1 LNYSAH
7 AKFVNR
13 ELDKLEAEEK
23 KDAAPVTENDS
34 AGEVVPAPDVTPAA
48 VAEQPAA
55 A

>member
-1 LNYSAH
+1 
-7 AKFVNR
+7 VNR

-23 KDAAPVTENDS
+23 KDAVPVTENDS
-34 AGEVVPAPDVTPAA
+34 AGEAVPAPDATPAA